1 MKIFTVYYGT
11 RPNGTLKI
19 GCDEH
24 YPARAK
30 VQKLTNYGI
39 MEEHDDIDTAG
50 AREIELQIQ
59 HIGKRDNSLTY
70 REQVELLEKHRVV
83 FNSETGRAAGLKVDN
98 NKRGRWS
105 DGDQAARARTK
116 SVWMHKLTLDQ
127 VREIRAK
134 YIPRKY
140 SIDKLAKE
148 YGVGYTCIYRIIKN
162 ITYTQA

>member
-1 MKIFTVYYGT
+1 MKVYYIYYGT

-39 MEEHDDIDTAG
+39 MEKHDDIDVAG

-59 HIGKRDNSLTY
+59 HTGKRDNSQTY
-70 REQVELLEKHRVV
+70 RQSVELLEKHRVL
-83 FNSETGRAAGLKVDN
+83 FNSETGAAAGRLAEN
-98 NKRGRWS
+98 RGSWAN
-105 DGDQAARARTK
+105 GDQAARGRVK
-116 SVWMHKLTLDQ
+116 STWLHKLTLDQ

-134 YIPRKY
+134 YVPRKY
-140 SIDKLAKE
+140 SQYRLAKE
-148 YGVGYTCIYRIIKN
+148 YNVAQSVISNIITNKN
-162 ITYTQA
+162 YQT

>member
-1 MKIFTVYYGT
+1 MVTVYYGT

-70 REQVELLEKHRVV
+70 R
-83 FNSETGRAAGLKVDN
+83 G
-98 NKRGRWS
+98 NK
-105 DGDQAARARTK
+105 
-116 SVWMHKLTLDQ
+116 
-127 VREIRAK
+127 
-134 YIPRKY
+134 
-140 SIDKLAKE
+140 
-148 YGVGYTCIYRIIKN
+148 
-162 ITYTQA
+162 